1 MLIDIVGVRKQYG
14 ALRPLRVNA
23 LQVAPGQRL
32 TLRGLDA
39 QAAEML
45 SLLITGA
52 ALPDEGVV
60 TIAGRDTRDI
70 DTDTDWLVSLDLFGL
85 VTARAVLLET
95 LTLEANLALPFTLS
109 IDPVPEEIRRTVA
122 DLADEV
128 GLGRERLSA
137 SVHSLSVADRV
148 RVHLAR
154 ALAAS
159 PQVLL
164 LEHISAPLTPA
175 DATALGHSLA
185 AIADERR
192 LAWIAISEDPTFI
205 AALGSTVWKLETASG
220 DVAPLSGGTAGGITT
235 W

>member
-1 MLIDIVGVRKQYG
+1 MLIDIAGVRKHYG

-32 TLRGLDA
+32 TVRGLDA

-70 DTDTDWLVSLDLFGL
+70 DTDTDWLVSLDVFGL

-164 LEHISAPLTPA
+164 LEHISAPLTPS

-192 LAWIAISEDPTFI
+192 LAWIAITEDPTFI
-205 AALGSTVWKLETASG
+205 AALGSPVWKLEAASG
-220 DVAPLSGGTAGGITT
+220 EVAPVPGGTAGGITT

>member
-1 MLIDIVGVRKQYG
+1 MLIDLVGVRKQYG

-23 LQVAPGQRL
+23 LQVTPGQRI
-32 TLRGLDA
+32 TVRGLDA

-45 SLLITGA
+45 CLLITGA

-60 TIAGRDTRDI
+60 TIVGRDTRAI
-70 DTDTDWLVSLDLFGL
+70 ETDTDWLVSLDLFGL
-85 VTARAVLLET
+85 VTERAVLLET
-95 LTLEANLALPFTLS
+95 LPLESNLALPFTLS
-109 IDPVPEEIRRTVA
+109 IDPVPEDIRRTVA

-137 SVHSLSVADRV
+137 SVHSLSAADRV
-148 RVHLAR
+148 RVHVAR

-164 LEHISAPLTPA
+164 LEHVSAPLAPV
-175 DATALGHSLA
+175 DATALGRSLA
-185 AIADERR
+185 AIADDRN

-205 AALGSTVWKLETASG
+205 AALGGTVLKLDAASG
-220 DVAPLSGGTAGGITT
+220 ELAPPADEAGGITT